1 MNYEGIGKH
10 AERITKIKPYVNKS
24 EKNDWKKFENNNMK
38 IALSVLY
45 AKKEEIYPSYVSEH
59 NSNPE
64 KQLILL
70 MISNRENCFHSF
82 ATENKLQLH
91 KRVYENKDFCDI
103 IMPFEDTKILKFNRC
118 QNSDKAP
125 SFIYA
130 DLECIIENIDGCK
143 NNPENPSTT
152 KVSKHIPSS
161 CSMSTISL
169 LRSIQ
174 NKHYVYRGKDY
185 MKIFC
190 EFLRE

>member
-1 MNYEGIGKH
+1 
-10 AERITKIKPYVNKS
+10 
-24 EKNDWKKFENNNMK
+24 MK

-45 AKKEEIYPSYVSEH
+45 TKKEEIYPSYVSEH

-152 KVSKHIPSS
+152 KVSEHIPSS

-169 LRSIQ
+169 LRSTQ